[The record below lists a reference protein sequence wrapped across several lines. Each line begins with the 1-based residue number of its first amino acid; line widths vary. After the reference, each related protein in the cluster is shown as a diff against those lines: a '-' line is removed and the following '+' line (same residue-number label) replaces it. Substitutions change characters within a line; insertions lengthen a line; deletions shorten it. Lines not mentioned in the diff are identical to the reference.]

1 MPRRGAGSRRRARRR
16 CAGSPAATPS
26 GGDFKLNLARLNGLS
41 LAPLLAIGPF
51 VRPYWLT
58 ALAACVALLIAGAVV
73 LSMPFAAR
81 LVIDH
86 GFGAASVQML
96 DDYFLAFFAL
106 SGLMAVFGSLR
117 YYLVT
122 WLGERVV
129 ADVRQAVYDHILSL
143 DQDFFDRHMSG
154 EVLSRLTADTTL
166 VQASAGV
173 NLSIILRSILTF
185 CGAAILMLVTSPKLT
200 AIVALV
206 IPAVMLPL
214 LIYGRR
220 VRDLSRD
227 TQDRLA
233 DTSGIAAETLAAM
246 PTVQAFTLEDLQ
258 AKRYQ
263 GALKASFDAA
273 VGRIR
278 ARAALNAGAILIVF
292 GAVVFVLWLGAQDVV
307 RGQMSLGELGQF
319 LLYAFMVA
327 GSAATLGEMWGELQ
341 RAAGAIERV
350 MDLLHTEAAIQSPP
364 VTAAIAQPI
373 AGKVQFDDVSFGYP
387 SRLPQLA
394 LKDFSLTIEPGEVV
408 ALVGPSGAGKST
420 VAQLLLRFHDP
431 GDGRICLDGQPIHE
445 LDLTTLRANIG
456 VVPQETALFAQSA
469 RANIR
474 YGRPDASD
482 ADVEAAARAAHA
494 HEFLSTLP
502 DGYETAI
509 GERGA
514 RLSSGQRQRIAIA
527 RAVLKDPP
535 LLILDEATSALDAQ
549 SEQLVQHAL
558 SNLMRG
564 RTTLVIAHR
573 LATIQHADR
582 IIVLDQGQIVEQG
595 NHASLTAGGGVYAR
609 LAAMQR
615 LDQGLPERDP
625 VGHEI
630 VHE

>member
-1 MPRRGAGSRRRARRR
+1 MTQESGDA
-16 CAGSPAATPS
+16 AATKRLPAVPQPD
-26 GGDFKLNLARLNGLS
+26 GDTEPHHARSNSLS
-41 LAPLLAIGPF
+41 LAPLLAVGPF

-58 ALAACVALLIAGAVV
+58 ALAACFALLIAGAVV

-86 GFGAASVQML
+86 GFGAESVQML

-143 DQDFFDRHMSG
+143 DQNFFDRHMSG

-173 NLSIILRSILTF
+173 NLSIILRSLLTF
-185 CGAAILMLVTSPKLT
+185 TGAAILMLVTSPKLT

-220 VRDLSRD
+220 VRNLSRD

-233 DTSGIAAETLAAM
+233 DTSGIAAETLGAM

-258 AKRYQ
+258 ARRYQ

-307 RGQMSLGELGQF
+307 RGEMSLGELGQF

-350 MDLLHTEAAIQSPP
+350 MGLLNTDAAIQSPP
-364 VTAAIAQPI
+364 APATLHHPV
-373 AGKVQFDDVSFGYP
+373 AGRVEFNNVSFGYP
-387 SRLPQLA
+387 SRQPQLA
-394 LKDFSLTIEPGEVV
+394 LKSFSLGIEPGEVV

-431 GDGRICLDGQPIHE
+431 ESGRICLDGQPIQD
-445 LDLTTLRANIG
+445 LDLTALRANIG

-474 YGRPDASD
+474 YGQPGATDAQ
-482 ADVEAAARAAHA
+482 VEAAARAAHA
-494 HEFLSTLP
+494 HEFLSALP

-535 LLILDEATSALDAQ
+535 VLLLDEATSALDAE
-549 SEQLVQHAL
+549 SEQVVQQAL

-582 IIVLDQGQIVEQG
+582 IVVLKQGEIVEQG
-595 NHASLTAGGGVYAR
+595 NHQTLSAAGGLYAR
-609 LAAMQR
+609 LAAMQM
-615 LDQGLPERDP
+615 LD
-625 VGHEI
+625 
-630 VHE
+630 